1 MVAAGSNCKCRPE
14 YEPSRNASEP
24 FSVNARVFTMIRQL
38 SSTAQRPSSNI
49 QCAFLLRASSFER
62 LEIFGYENH
71 PGLEAKTRIFHQ
83 VKKLCVHF
91 ADRFVNSCFCV
102 PCVLC
107 G

>member
-14 YEPSRNASEP
+14 YEPSRSVSRP
-24 FSVNARVFTMIRQL
+24 SSVNARVFTMIRQL

-49 QCAFLLRASSFER
+49 QCAFLLRASPFER

-71 PGLEAKTRIFHQ
+71 PGLEAKTRIAHQ
-83 VKKLCVHF
+83 FKKLCVHF
-91 ADRFVNSCFCV
+91 ADRFVNSCLCV